1 MGGRLAGESPA
12 HSAPRTPSSVMNEE
26 IAKLIIGLVVVGAIA
41 PFAFPRAIRASSM
54 EFERLRRRV
63 ERWRKRR
70 EDRES

>member
-1 MGGRLAGESPA
+1 
-12 HSAPRTPSSVMNEE
+12 MNEE

-41 PFAFPRAIRASSM
+41 PFALPRAIRASSM
-54 EFERLRRRV
+54 EFERLRRRI